1 MLIRNRRAVFALLG
15 VMMVIACLQYRYMNL
30 VFLKLGVGSV
40 PIELSR
46 RGVDVGRDENGV
58 VNYVAFDNQKV
69 TPQDI
74 RYVQQIGTVR
84 ILSLSGSLVED
95 GVVEQLQEL
104 DSITSLILYGT
115 ATNDDDLEIIA
126 RMKSLRLVNLR
137 NTRMTSDGIT
147 RLMRKRPEV
156 EIQ

>member
-1 MLIRNRRAVFALLG
+1 M
-15 VMMVIACLQYRYMNL
+15 
-30 VFLKLGVGSV
+30 
-40 PIELSR
+40 
-46 RGVDVGRDENGV
+46 
-58 VNYVAFDNQKV
+58 
-69 TPQDI
+69 
-74 RYVQQIGTVR
+74 R